1 MRGGRAAGTLGALVG
16 LALVAAACGGGAGGG
31 QSQPTPA
38 RCAPPATT
46 CIGLLRQGAT
56 QVSLL
61 AAQSQ
66 VVTGTSLLTFG
77 LVTEEGQLLTGGA
90 PEVWVA
96 PDERSEP
103 LGPFRA
109 SFHQFHPD
117 PKSRAPRSPIT
128 GFYAARVEVPR
139 PGTWMAAAV
148 AEVQGKRLVGVLGFE
163 ATDGPVPAQ
172 VGTRAIPARTPVATT
187 QRGLREICTRPP
199 PDPMHYISLDEALR
213 NGKPTVVVFATPL
226 LCQSQL
232 CGPVVDEVLAV
243 YRQVG
248 PERANFIHVEIYLPG
263 RDLKPPPATEE
274 NASPAFRAWGFH
286 TEPWVVVVDGK
297 GTIRARFEGPVT
309 ADLIAEALEPLL

>member
-1 MRGGRAAGTLGALVG
+1 MRGGQAARTVGTLVG
-16 LALVAAACGGGAGGG
+16 LALVAAACGGGPGGG
-31 QSQPTPA
+31 QAEPTA
-38 RCAPPATT
+38 SCAPGAAS
-46 CIGLLRQGAT
+46 CIGLIRQDAT

-77 LVTEEGQLLTGGA
+77 LVTEDGQLLAGGA

-96 PDERSEP
+96 RDERSEP

-109 SFHQFHPD
+109 SFHRFHPD
-117 PKSRAPRSPIT
+117 PESRAPRSPIT
-128 GFYAARVEVPR
+128 GFYAARVEVPQ
-139 PGTWMAAAV
+139 PGRWMAAAV
-148 AEVQGKRLVGVLGFE
+148 AEVGGRRLVGVLGFE
-163 ATDGPVPAQ
+163 ATEGPVPAQ

-187 QRGLREICTRPP
+187 ERELREVCTRPP

-226 LCQSQL
+226 LCESQL

-243 YRQVG
+243 YRKVG
-248 PERANFIHVEIYLPG
+248 PERANFVHVEIYPPG
-263 RDLKPPPATEE
+263 KDLEPPPATEE
-274 NASPAFRAWGFH
+274 NASPAFKAWGFH
-286 TEPWVVVVDGK
+286 TEPWVVVVDAK

-309 ADLIAEALEPLL
+309 ADLIEEALQPLL